1 MAKTTTIG
9 EDPNQAMPQ
18 GQPLAADRIVS
29 EDDAGS
35 AAMADE
41 AAAERGEGSLVAANP
56 SPEAAPAGAHPS
68 AGDAAEADTT
78 PDEDPSAQRQ
88 GHVEAGMRS

>member
-41 AAAERGEGSLVAANP
+41 ADAERGRGAP
-56 SPEAAPAGAHPS
+56 KGTTISPEAAPAGGIPS
-68 AGDAAEADTT
+68 ASDVSEADTT
-78 PDEDPSAQRQ
+78 PDEDPAAQRQ